1 MRFGVDTDSQLRP
14 MKYGE
19 VLENVYAVGAVLGGF
34 DPLNEGCGAG
44 VSAIQRNFM
53 QRNKFYSTIN
63 QNRPHLRL
71 WRCSTTSLH
80 DNSFEACIK
89 RTVCT
94 TYCPVAKVNPLYPG
108 PKRAGP

>member
-34 DPLNEGCGAG
+34 DRLMKVVAQVFQC
-44 VSAIQRNFM
+44 SAHFM
-53 QRNKFYSTIN
+53 QRNKFYSTIH

-71 WRCSTTSLH
+71 
-80 DNSFEACIK
+80 
-89 RTVCT
+89 
-94 TYCPVAKVNPLYPG
+94 
-108 PKRAGP
+108 